1 MTEWTTY
8 AVAGRMIERLLVV
21 ASAGVSVYLGYR
33 LFLRIP
39 DYKDAQGEIKLPA
52 MNMSVTFSR
61 VGPGVFF
68 AIFGAAVLLASYL
81 HPITV
86 EPQIQNP
93 TPAGMEAKSGKF
105 EGASPTRDE
114 QESSRKF
121 VVAHTIRSL
130 NGIVSTSQPQNEQD
144 RRAAIRDAKLALMD
158 LAWDSSW
165 GDAAVFKEAVMSGR
179 APSDRTLSEQTR
191 NALAFYLQVES
202 NK

>member
-1 MTEWTTY
+1 MEWTTY

-21 ASAGVSVYLGYR
+21 ASAGLSVYLGYR
-33 LFLRIP
+33 LFLKIP

-68 AIFGAAVLLASYL
+68 AVFGAAVLLASYL

-86 EPQIQNP
+86 EPQIQSP
-93 TPAGMEAKSGKF
+93 PPASGTEARSGKF

-144 RRAAIRDAKLALMD
+144 RRVTIRDAKLALMD
-158 LAWDSSW
+158 LVWDSSW

-179 APSDRTLSEQTR
+179 APSDRSLSEPTR
-191 NALAFYLQVES
+191 DALEFYSQVEP
-202 NK
+202 KK

>member
-1 MTEWTTY
+1 MEWMTY

-21 ASAGVSVYLGYR
+21 ASAGLSIYLGYR

-39 DYKDAQGEIKLPA
+39 DYRDAQGEIKLPA

-68 AIFGAAVLLASYL
+68 AVFGAAVLLASYL

-86 EPQIQNP
+86 EPPVQSP
-93 TPAGMEAKSGKF
+93 MATGPEAKSGKF
-105 EGASPTRDE
+105 EGASPTRNE
-114 QESSRKF
+114 QEYSRKF
-121 VVAHTIRSL
+121 VVAGTIRSL
-130 NGIVSTSQPQNEQD
+130 NGMVSTSRPQNEKD
-144 RRAAIRDAKLALMD
+144 TIRDAKLVLMD

-165 GDAAVFKEAVMSGR
+165 GDAAVFKEAVLSGR
-179 APSDRTLSEQTR
+179 TPSDPSLSEPTR
-191 NALAFYLQVES
+191 SALAFYSQLES